1 MGLSRM
7 NDAIKVDLIK
17 AAPKCCRWCLDNEE
31 ITWTEFLATFG
42 EKVYLVDSKI
52 GSIVKSNFLSC
63 ECTRCG
69 AIEEVHD

>member
-7 NDAIKVDLIK
+7 NDAIKVQLIAK
-17 AAPKCCRWCLDNEE
+17 APKCCKWCAESEE
-31 ITWTEFLATFG
+31 VDWKEFLATFG

-52 GSIVKSNFLSC
+52 GGVVKDNFLSC